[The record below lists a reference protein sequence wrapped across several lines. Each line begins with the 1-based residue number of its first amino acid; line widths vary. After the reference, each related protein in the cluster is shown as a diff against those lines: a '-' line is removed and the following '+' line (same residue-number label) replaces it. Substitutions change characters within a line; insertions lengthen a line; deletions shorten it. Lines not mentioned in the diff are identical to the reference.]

1 MISGLL
7 AVATFGSVA
16 ALVGALQGPQAKH
29 RRRLRQRMQNIG
41 DRAAKIG
48 AATPAMSL
56 RRQEG
61 EGSGIEK
68 IAKMLLPRPKLLKQR
83 LARTGRRI
91 TLGRYAIVCLVVALV
106 GTLAA
111 LAFGLPPGMAVLVG
125 LPIGI
130 GQIGSASC
138 RARVCQYVYV
148 LVVAGSC
155 NHKQNHYH

>member
-91 TLGRYAIVCLVVALV
+91 TLGRYAIVRSEENTSELQSL
-106 GTLAA
+106 
-111 LAFGLPPGMAVLVG
+111 MRISYAVLC
-125 LPIGI
+125 L
-130 GQIGSASC
+130 
-138 RARVCQYVYV
+138 
-148 LVVAGSC
+148 
-155 NHKQNHYH
+155 KQKTTKK